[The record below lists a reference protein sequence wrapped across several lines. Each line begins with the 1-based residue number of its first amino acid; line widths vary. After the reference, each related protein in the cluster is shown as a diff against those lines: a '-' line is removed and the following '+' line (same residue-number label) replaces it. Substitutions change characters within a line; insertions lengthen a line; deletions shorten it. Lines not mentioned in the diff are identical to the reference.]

1 MTDPLTLLAALRR
14 PCLLIRAA
22 KFGLTDYRRDRDLA
36 RLTQSTTLP
45 SPRRAVSLL
54 MSEEHRLE
62 ETRRSGDATYSVAR
76 HIEVLVALMA
86 EARLMPQPAV
96 A

>member
-22 KFGLTDYRRDRDLA
+22 KFGLNDYRRDRDLR
-36 RLTQSTTLP
+36 RLTQSATLP
-45 SPRRAVSLL
+45 SPGRAVGLL
-54 MSEEHRLE
+54 MSEENRLE

-86 EARLMPQPAV
+86 EARLMPHPAI

>member
-22 KFGLTDYRRDRDLA
+22 KFGLNDYRRDRDLR
-36 RLTQSTTLP
+36 RLTQSATLP
-45 SPRRAVSLL
+45 SPGRAVGLL
-54 MSEEHRLE
+54 MSEENRLE

-76 HIEVLVALMA
+76 HIEVLIALMA
-86 EARLMPQPAV
+86 EARLMPQPAI

>member
-36 RLTQSTTLP
+36 RLTQSATLP
-45 SPRRAVSLL
+45 SPLRAVSML

-76 HIEVLVALMA
+76 HIEVLIALMA
-86 EARLMPQPAV
+86 EARLMPQPAI